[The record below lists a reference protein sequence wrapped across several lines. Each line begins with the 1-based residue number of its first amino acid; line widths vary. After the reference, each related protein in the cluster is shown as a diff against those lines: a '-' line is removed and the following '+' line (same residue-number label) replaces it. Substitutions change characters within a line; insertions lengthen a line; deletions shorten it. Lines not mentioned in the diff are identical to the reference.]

1 MEIPE
6 RVSWRVVDA
15 WLALPPCTSS
25 SPYCHHQCP
34 YFAECYPEETESE
47 DDEAWDEYYEQM
59 KSKQQD

>member
-6 RVSWRVVDA
+6 KVSWRVVDA
-15 WLALPPCTSS
+15 WLALPPCTSR
-25 SPYCHHQCP
+25 SPYCHYQCP
-34 YFAECYPEETESE
+34 YFEECHPEETESE